1 MILSWVLWSDM
12 QEKCRMA
19 KLGIKIINSVARELN
34 IKHDKLLKYI
44 KSQELCQ
51 ELLEPLRDEREASD
65 RYCS

>member
-1 MILSWVLWSDM
+1 MILLWVLWSVV

-19 KLGIKIINSVARELN
+19 KLGMKIMNSVARELN

-51 ELLEPLRDEREASD
+51 ELLEPLKDEWEVSD